1 MPSRKWP
8 TWLPTPEVGS
18 SPPRDGSPQVW
29 PGRGTGGECPPVG
42 WVGFEQQHHHPWRH
56 VQPVRTLRWSIPWEA
71 GLERWGA
78 AEAGE
83 RVWWAPRQHLLVGL
97 VCLRG
102 DSGWRSLAPWSPTP
116 ISAPPR
122 MHPDMGLCR
131 TPGAPCP
138 LHPPGRCPG
147 GGLGCARGF
156 WGRGIRWREMQEPTL
171 NCFGDKP

>member
-1 MPSRKWP
+1 M
-8 TWLPTPEVGS
+8 
-18 SPPRDGSPQVW
+18 
-29 PGRGTGGECPPVG
+29 GGECPPVG

-97 VCLRG
+97 VCLGRFRVAQPRTMVPHTHLCPPQ
-102 DSGWRSLAPWSPTP
+102 DAP
-116 ISAPPR
+116 R
-122 MHPDMGLCR
+122 Y
-131 TPGAPCP
+131 GAVPLSWCP
-138 LHPPGRCPG
+138 LSPAPTWEVPR